1 MDFSAQCC
9 CFIDD
14 VRVNSTEIPDLIT
27 KFLTIT
33 AILNINL
40 LIRVDYIL
48 DFLRELEFY
57 VTFAL
62 DLPVFFIGNR
72 QELVDKTTRLQS
84 LASINASQKSVIHL
98 YSSVDF
104 FFLTLCFFNFGQ
116 GRNQHVWILLA
127 QNLPQQIE
135 ILIFS
140 FDLMFLLQA
149 RYFTAD
155 LELDVVF
162 AEDAWFDDL

>member
-1 MDFSAQCC
+1 M
-9 CFIDD
+9 
-14 VRVNSTEIPDLIT
+14 
-27 KFLTIT
+27 
-33 AILNINL
+33 
-40 LIRVDYIL
+40 
-48 DFLRELEFY
+48 
-57 VTFAL
+57 TFAL

-98 YSSVDF
+98 CSSVDF
-104 FFLTLCFFNFGQ
+104 FLLTLCLFNFGQ
-116 GRNQHVWILLA
+116 GWNQHVWILLA

-149 RYFTAD
+149 RYFAAD
-155 LELDVVF
+155 LELHVVF